1 MKKFNSIL
9 LIDDDVAT
17 NEYHEIIIDLAGVAQ
32 KVHSVTS
39 GQEGL
44 DYLTS
49 KGNYNEKED
58 SYPQP
63 DLIFLDI
70 NMPAM
75 NGFEFMEEYDRL
87 DEGQKGRHIVVMLT
101 SSLNIDDKE
110 RAGQNNY
117 IKDYMDKPL
126 TKALVLELREKFLPQ
141 V

>member
-1 MKKFNSIL
+1 MKKFNTIL
-9 LIDDDVAT
+9 LIDDDDAT
-17 NEYHEIIIDLAGVAQ
+17 NEYHEIIINLAKVANN
-32 KVHSVTS
+32 VHAVTS
-39 GQEGL
+39 GQDGL

-49 KGNYNEKED
+49 KGFYNGKEN

-75 NGFEFMEEYDRL
+75 NGFEFMEEYGKI
-87 DEGQKGRHIVVMLT
+87 DEDQKGRHIVVMLT
-101 SSLNIDDKE
+101 SSLNPDDKD

-126 TKALVLELREKFLPQ
+126 TKAMVIELREKYLP
-141 V
+141 

>member
-1 MKKFNSIL
+1 MKKFNTIL
-9 LIDDDVAT
+9 LIDDDDAT
-17 NEYHEIIIDLAGVAQ
+17 NEYHEIIINLAKVANN
-32 KVHSVTS
+32 VHAVTS

-49 KGNYNEKED
+49 KGFYNGKEN
-58 SYPQP
+58 SFPQP

-75 NGFEFMEEYDRL
+75 NGFEFMEEYAKI
-87 DEGQKGRHIVVMLT
+87 EENQKGRHIVVMLT
-101 SSLNIDDKE
+101 SSLNPDDKE

-126 TKALVLELREKFLPQ
+126 TKAMVIELREKYLS
-141 V
+141 

>member
-1 MKKFNSIL
+1 MKKFNTIL
-9 LIDDDVAT
+9 LIDDDDAT
-17 NEYHEIIIDLAGVAQ
+17 NEYHEIIINLAGVANS
-32 KVHSVTS
+32 VYSVTS

-49 KGNYNEKED
+49 RGFYNEKED
-58 SYPQP
+58 SFPQP

-75 NGFEFMEEYDRL
+75 NGFEFMDEYAKID
-87 DEGQKGRHIVVMLT
+87 DNQKGRHIVVMLT
-101 SSLNIDDKE
+101 SSLNPDDKE
-110 RAGQNNY
+110 RAGQNNH

-126 TKALVLELREKFLPQ
+126 SKDLVLELREKYLSF

>member
-1 MKKFNSIL
+1 MRKFNTIL

-17 NEYHEIIIDLAGVAQ
+17 NEYHEIIINLAGVADN
-32 KVHSVTS
+32 VHSVTS

-49 KGNYNEKED
+49 KGNYNGMED

-75 NGFEFMEEYDRL
+75 NGFEFMEEYAKL
-87 DEGQKGRHIVVMLT
+87 DEEQKGRHIVVMLT
-101 SSLNIDDKE
+101 SSLNLDDKD
-110 RAGQNNY
+110 RAGKDLY

-126 TKALVLELREKFLPQ
+126 TKALVLNLREKFLPEK
-141 V
+141 